1 MQFYWNKILAYE
13 FSCEV
18 SKSFRNTYLVEH
30 LRTAVS
36 VFHHTKWLHYKEMEW
51 FSLKWLASQ
60 VFSSQFHFVASVLSL
75 GIKNCK
81 LFFLTLRKN
90 MFSFLASILVFK
102 IFSLF
107 LSIWSKQ

>member
-36 VFHHTKWLHYKEMEW
+36 VFHHTKWLHYKEW
-51 FSLKWLASQ
+51 NGF
-60 VFSSQFHFVASVLSL
+60 
-75 GIKNCK
+75 
-81 LFFLTLRKN
+81 R
-90 MFSFLASILVFK
+90 
-102 IFSLF
+102 
-107 LSIWSKQ
+107 